1 LGRRHILLTFDVFGL
16 LPSLRA
22 ESPVRLGDVPSEHIS
37 GRDVVHGHDSRA
49 VESGAFGG
57 EFVDVGEEFVV
68 RPERE

>member
-1 LGRRHILLTFDVFGL
+1 MGRRHILLTFDVFGL
-16 LPSLRA
+16 LPGLRA

-37 GRDVVHGHDSRA
+37 GWDVMHGYDSRA

>member
-37 GRDVVHGHDSRA
+37 GRDVVHGYDSRA

>member
-1 LGRRHILLTFDVFGL
+1 M
-16 LPSLRA
+16 
-22 ESPVRLGDVPSEHIS
+22 
-37 GRDVVHGHDSRA
+37 HGYDSRA